1 MISSRRLVKP
11 LPLLR
16 TWVTVMVAVLA
27 AACASAPP
35 APKSAAPA
43 PAPEQT
49 FQAKIAAIVRL
60 EDHRALRDPA
70 AAPGQTAFDLTVL
83 AADGEARIRRRAA
96 LAIGRVGLP
105 AGVPALVPLLDDADP
120 EVRQMAAFAL
130 GLVGDATARDRL
142 ETALDDPSPLVD
154 GSAAEALGLMG
165 DAAAA
170 PAIGRLLARIIQSG
184 EVTVPPP
191 AQDES
196 RRDTLPAAFRLGVFA
211 LVRLHAF
218 DPLAQA
224 VLDASGHPRVN
235 WWPVAYAL
243 ARLGDKRAEPA
254 LLTLAKD
261 PDPYTRAYAAEG
273 LGAMGD
279 SPDVAALLVRMLGS
293 PERSVVVQAIRALA
307 RLGDRAAVAPIE
319 HLIEAQDTD
328 PQVRLEAVTAA
339 GHFQG
344 ATSLA
349 NLLLDFFAY
358 PSPSIRAAALSS
370 SAALDPDGFVTALS
384 GLDPDPHWK
393 VRATLAR
400 VLGTLPPAR
409 GIPRL
414 TQMLGDQDQRVVPS
428 VLASLV
434 KLHASNIAG
443 ILVAHLKADDPLVR
457 GAAAAGVG
465 ELKPPTGVGLL
476 IDAFHLGQRDPENGA
491 RVAALEALAAYG
503 ADAARPTIMEALAD
517 PDWAVRVR
525 AVELLRAIDPAA
537 ARQAETTIRPAPTR
551 LTEADY
557 EAPLV
562 ADPPV
567 SPLAYVDTDRGNIQI
582 ELAVL
587 DAPVTV
593 ANFMALARRGFF
605 NGLTVYDA
613 TADLVQTGDPR
624 GDGHGGPGYTI
635 RDEINER
642 PFLRGAVGLA
652 EDSPDDGGSR
662 FFITTSPEP
671 QLDGRRTVFG
681 RVVAG
686 MDVVDK
692 LQPWDVIRT
701 VQIWDGTVP
710 P

>member
-16 TWVTVMVAVLA
+16 TWVAVMVAVLA

-35 APKSAAPA
+35 APPPAAPT
-43 PAPEQT
+43 PEETYQT
-49 FQAKIAAIVRL
+49 KIAAIVRL
-60 EDHRALRDPA
+60 EDRRVLRDPA
-70 AAPGQTAFDLTVL
+70 GAAPDQPAFDLTALVR
-83 AADGEARIRRRAA
+83 DGEARIRRRAA
-96 LAIGRVGLP
+96 LAIGHVGLSE
-105 AGVPALVPLLDDADP
+105 GVPALVPLLDDGDP

-130 GLVGDATARDRL
+130 GLIGDASPRDRL

-154 GSAAEALGLMG
+154 GSAAEALGMMG
-165 DAAAA
+165 DVAAA
-170 PAIGRLLARIIQSG
+170 PAVGRMLARIVQAG
-184 EVTVPPP
+184 EVTKPPP

-224 VLDASGHPRVN
+224 VLDASGQPRVN

-243 ARLGDKRAEPA
+243 ARLGDKRGEPA
-254 LLTLAKD
+254 LITLAKD

-293 PERSVVVQAIRALA
+293 PERSVVVEAIRALA

-319 HLIEAQDTD
+319 HFIEAPDTD
-328 PQVRLEAVTAA
+328 PLVRLEAVAAA
-339 GHFQG
+339 GQFKG
-344 ATSLA
+344 ATNLA
-349 NLLLDFFAY
+349 SLLLDLFAY
-358 PSPSIRAAALSS
+358 PNPDIRAAALSS
-370 SAALDPDGFVTALS
+370 AAALDPDGFVTALS
-384 GLDPDPHWK
+384 GLDPDPQWQ
-393 VRATLAR
+393 VRAALAR

-414 TQMLGDQDQRVVPS
+414 TEMLGDQDQRVIPA
-428 VLASLV
+428 VLGSLV
-434 KLHASNIAG
+434 KLHANG
-443 ILVAHLKADDPLVR
+443 IGDLLVARLKADDPLVR
-457 GAAAAGVG
+457 SAAAAGVG
-465 ELKPPTGVGLL
+465 ELKPPNGVGLL
-476 IDAFHLGQRDPENGA
+476 IDAFHLGQHDPESAA
-491 RVAALEALAAYG
+491 RLAALQALIGYG
-503 ADAARPTIMEALAD
+503 ADAARPTIMEALGD
-517 PDWAVRVR
+517 QDWSVRRR

-537 ARQAETTIRPAPTR
+537 ASQAEATIRPAPTR
-551 LTEADY
+551 LAEADY
-557 EAPLV
+557 AAPFV
-562 ADPPV
+562 TDPPV

-587 DAPVTV
+587 DAPLTV
-593 ANFMALARRGFF
+593 ANFMALARRNFF
-605 NGLTVYDA
+605 NGLTVYQA
-613 TADLVQTGDPR
+613 TADLMVATGDPR

-652 EDSPDDGGSR
+652 EDSPDGGGSR
-662 FFITTSPEP
+662 FFITVSPQP
-671 QLDGRRTVFG
+671 QLDGRETVFG
-681 RVVAG
+681 RVVSG